1 MEFTCKTIYDQKSL
15 TVLSRALRMTI
26 RRKNSRRTRT
36 IAWVAIAIE
45 LECLLMSLRI
55 PWLAAGNGLV
65 ALLLLLLLWKEDA
78 FNAFFA
84 RRKIVPWARECV
96 SVFYPECYEARI
108 AGVVTQWQYSRVLL
122 LAESDKYFILILGK
136 DYAQAYDKKRL
147 SGGTEES
154 FRRFLEEKTG
164 KAIQKIEG
172 QPG

>member
-65 ALLLLLLLWKEDA
+65 ALLLLLL
-78 FNAFFA
+78 
-84 RRKIVPWARECV
+84 
-96 SVFYPECYEARI
+96 
-108 AGVVTQWQYSRVLL
+108 VL
-122 LAESDKYFILILGK
+122 
-136 DYAQAYDKKRL
+136 
-147 SGGTEES
+147 
-154 FRRFLEEKTG
+154 
-164 KAIQKIEG
+164 
-172 QPG
+172 